1 MVHVQVQ
8 VITVTYSNYSHTFI
22 LLVSFYHAFHS
33 DLHWSWNKKNRKFNR
48 RWMPVRDSQ
57 QFRPIKEASLK
68 NNYFG
73 SSLHCSGWVLSCSV
87 STLSS
92 CSVESSLVER
102 GLQSSWASVAVALGQ
117 LPHSIWHLRFPTRDR
132 THMPC
137 TVNWILN
144 HWTTREVPKT
154 SLSSVTPSP
163 SRTFMFPGS
172 CGQD

>member
-1 MVHVQVQ
+1 MVFNSLQPHGLWRTRLCSWDFPGSDTGEGCHFLLWGIFLTQELNLCLLDCRQ
-8 VITVTYSNYSHTFI
+8 I
-22 LLVSFYHAFHS
+22 LYLLSLILFTAYVSFYHAFHS

-102 GLQSSWASVAVALGQ
+102 GLQSSWASVAVALG
-117 LPHSIWHLRFPTRDR
+117 
-132 THMPC
+132 
-137 TVNWILN
+137 
-144 HWTTREVPKT
+144 
-154 SLSSVTPSP
+154 
-163 SRTFMFPGS
+163 
-172 CGQD
+172 